1 MFLITFYEENLKSS
15 RSEKQ
20 GDSEI
25 RINYSGAGFSMNIPG
40 EWVYQSTPN
49 AIILGHNTIPG
60 MVLISP
66 VVSGSMQSL
75 FNEIHE
81 SLQQGGSDLVLQANN
96 PDAADEHTLKMSL
109 SGHSGFQQISGY
121 SVNRLSPHG
130 GGISVSTVV
139 ASQFY
144 DRSYIDLVEKIASS
158 VSFFEP
164 HETEITRRWKNRL
177 SGKRVSNSSG
187 SYGQHGGWHERNEFH
202 LCSNGAIHGSSRSG
216 VSVQAGSAHG
226 SSQGGSGFMQGRW
239 RIRSFGDF
247 PAIEVIFSN
256 GSVYRAVLAE
266 QNGRV
271 YLNNQPWF
279 VTNDAQCG

>member
-1 MFLITFYEENLKSS
+1 MFLITFYEDKPEDVKAGHADI
-15 RSEKQ
+15 EKNSIT
-20 GDSEI
+20 D
-25 RINYSGAGFSMNIPG
+25 SGAGFSITIPG
-40 EWVYQSTPN
+40 QWVHQSTPN

-60 MVLISP
+60 MALISP

-75 FNEIHE
+75 VNEIHE

-96 PDAADEHTLKMSL
+96 LDAADEHTLKMSL
-109 SGHSGFQQISGY
+109 SGYSGFQQISGC
-121 SVNRLSPHG
+121 SVNLLSPHG

-144 DRSYIDLVEKIASS
+144 DRSYIGLVEKIASS
-158 VSFFEP
+158 ISFFEP

-187 SYGQHGGWHERNEFH
+187 SYGQHGGWHERNEFN
-202 LCSNGAIHGSSRSG
+202 LCSNGDIHGSSRSG

-226 SSQGGSGFMQGRW
+226 SSQGGSGFLKGRW
-239 RIRSFGDF
+239 RIRSFGDY
-247 PAIEVIFSN
+247 PAIEVTFSN

-266 QNGRV
+266 QNGKV